1 MNFLGRIFVG
11 LIFIASIGFFFA
23 AIFANSS
30 HMDYTEKL
38 SDLRSKNDQ
47 LTRTVNEA
55 KLAQE
60 KLQTSLLQEQIARTA
75 ALAALQQQLGDQ
87 NEELQQAN
95 AKLSQMNS
103 VNTTTTQKLAETL
116 DRLKATQ
123 ILNDTLRSENDK
135 VITDRN
141 VQRKKVIELTDDLN
155 EVNSRL
161 ADLKEM
167 RDQLQESETVQRA
180 LAETRLNTLRL
191 AGIQDAEDVP
201 PSDLQG
207 EVIAVSGNQLEISL
221 GRDDGVRTG
230 HTLEVYRGAKYI
242 ARVQIE
248 RTDTDKS
255 IGRVMNSFRKGYIQ
269 AGDQVASKLLD

>member
-1 MNFLGRIFVG
+1 
-11 LIFIASIGFFFA
+11 
-23 AIFANSS
+23 
-30 HMDYTEKL
+30 MDYTEKL
-38 SDLRSKNDQ
+38 TDLRSKNDQ

-60 KLQTSLLQEQIARTA
+60 KLQTNLLQEQIARTA

-141 VQRKKVIELTDDLN
+141 VQRKKVIEITDDLN
-155 EVNSRL
+155 ELNSKL

-191 AGIQDAEDVP
+191 AGIQDAE
-201 PSDLQG
+201 
-207 EVIAVSGNQLEISL
+207 
-221 GRDDGVRTG
+221 
-230 HTLEVYRGAKYI
+230 EVYRGAKYI

-255 IGRVMNSFRKGYIQ
+255 IGRVMNSYRKGYIQ
-269 AGDQVASKLLD
+269 TGDQVSSKLLD